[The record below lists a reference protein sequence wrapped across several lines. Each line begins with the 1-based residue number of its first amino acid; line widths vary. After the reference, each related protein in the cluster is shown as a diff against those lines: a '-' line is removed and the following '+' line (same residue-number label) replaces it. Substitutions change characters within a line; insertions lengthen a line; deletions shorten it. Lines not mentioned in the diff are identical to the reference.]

1 MWFFGSKSKEKARGF
16 AWKSREHGTGHER
29 LDEDH
34 RDLARRVEE
43 VQALVAARGD
53 RNEVYRILEQ
63 LVQATREHFQ
73 REEEAMAEAGFGGL
87 ARHAAEH
94 EELLAQCQDHLR
106 QYKNGSLS
114 GLALPAFL
122 RDWLLPHIQ
131 ESDRQF
137 VQELRR
143 QPGKLPLG

>member
-1 MWFFGSKSKEKARGF
+1 MWFFGSKPKEKGSRF
-16 AWKSREHGTGHER
+16 AWTTREHGTGHER

-34 RDLARRVEE
+34 RNLARMVEE

-53 RNEVYRILEQ
+53 RGEVYRILEQ
-63 LVQATREHFQ
+63 LLQETRDHFR

-87 ARHAAEH
+87 ARHAAQH
-94 EELLAQCQDHLR
+94 EELLAQGQDHLR
-106 QYKNGSLS
+106 QFKNGNLS
-114 GLALPAFL
+114 ALALPAFL
-122 RDWLLPHIQ
+122 GTWLVPHIQ
-131 ESDRQF
+131 DSDRQF